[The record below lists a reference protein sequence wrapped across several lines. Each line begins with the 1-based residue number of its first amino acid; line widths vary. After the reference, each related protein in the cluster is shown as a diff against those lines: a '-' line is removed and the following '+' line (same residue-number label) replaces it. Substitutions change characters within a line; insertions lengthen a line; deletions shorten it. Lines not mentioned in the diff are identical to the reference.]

1 MEFISLL
8 NVQTSVASNSISM
21 FVIQSCIF
29 GGSEDSIQL
38 SSFTKRVSSKCCCRS
53 RIWYPCLLVQSRFC
67 FRCNPIRSFA
77 DSFPYLLSFKP
88 ISKIR
93 IGYDCSCSS
102 ALFDVVLFLWIR
114 CRWLCV
120 WLLHCEGWHG
130 HKWYRDC

>member
-38 SSFTKRVSSKCCCRS
+38 SSSTKRVAVAEVESDTHASLS
-53 RIWYPCLLVQSRFC
+53 NQGSAFDAIPLGLLLIHFLIS
-67 FRCNPIRSFA
+67 
-77 DSFPYLLSFKP
+77 SFKP
-88 ISKIR
+88 VSKIR

-102 ALFDVVLFLWIR
+102 ALFDVVLFL
-114 CRWLCV
+114 
-120 WLLHCEGWHG
+120 
-130 HKWYRDC
+130 